1 MKIAL
6 YARVSMSLRQTPEN
20 QLNELRAWAAR
31 AKVEVDGEYV
41 DETTSRDTRPK
52 KEFLLK
58 KLRMKEIDGVV
69 FWAFDR
75 WGRTM
80 VEMTSDIA
88 EFSEMGW
95 AMVSLK
101 EGFDLSTPSGRLLAH
116 LLASM
121 NNFERDMIHER
132 VMSGLAR
139 AKAQGKIGGRHPLNC
154 GCGKRS
160 ADGRMHDGWVKPI
173 RDEHNKFI
181 GWTNGKNGTKFYRG
195 GLFDGTT
202 DKVQTGV

>member
-1 MKIAL
+1 MKVAL
-6 YARVSMSLRQTPEN
+6 YARVSMALRQTPEN
-20 QLNELRAWAAR
+20 QLNELRAWADR

-52 KEFLLK
+52 KELLLR

-80 VEMTSDIA
+80 VEMASDIA

-95 AMVSLK
+95 TMVSLK
-101 EGFDLSTPSGRLLAH
+101 EGFDLSTPAGRLLAH

-139 AKAQGKIGGRHPLNC
+139 AKAQGKIGGRHPANC

-160 ADGRMHDGWVKPI
+160 EDGHVHDGWVKPVH
-173 RDEHNKFI
+173 DEHNKFV
-181 GWTNGKNGTKFYRG
+181 GWHNEKNGATFYRG
-195 GLFDGTT
+195 GLSDE
-202 DKVQTGV
+202 KPEILQTGV

>member
-1 MKIAL
+1 
-6 YARVSMSLRQTPEN
+6 MSLRQTPEN
-20 QLNELRAWAAR
+20 QLVELRAWVAR
-31 AKVEVDGEYV
+31 AKVEVEGEYI

-52 KEFLLK
+52 KELLLK

-139 AKAQGKIGGRHPLNC
+139 AKAQGKIGGRHPRNC

-160 ADGRMHDGWVKPI
+160 ADGHIHDGWMMPI
-173 RDEHNKFI
+173 RNEHNTFV
-181 GWTNGKNGTKFYRG
+181 GWRNARNGAESYRG
-195 GLFDGTT
+195 GLPEDSSNKT
-202 DKVQTGV
+202 QTGV